1 MPDRSAEPLCG
12 FLEEDMHRTLART
25 ALIVALA
32 FGTSASAQS
41 LVPGQ
46 TRMRVGTTMLTIG
59 PLTHGKVLVE
69 AWRGMARITGFVD
82 ADALARWT
90 DSSWALVDSQRGVAL
105 AAVTYEYGDG
115 SRKIEY
121 KSPYLSLGPS
131 MSMMI
136 DRIDRDSVSRF
147 ALYAIDD
154 ARERRV
160 YIIMTR
166 SDVAT
171 LLGAMRDAATG
182 QIAVSEPR

>member
-1 MPDRSAEPLCG
+1 MS
-12 FLEEDMHRTLART
+12 RTLART
-25 ALIVALA
+25 ALILA
-32 FGTSASAQS
+32 FVLGASASAQS

-59 PLTHGKVLVE
+59 PLSGDKVLVE
-69 AWRGMARITGFVD
+69 AWRGMARITGYVE
-82 ADALARWT
+82 AGRLAQWT
-90 DSSWALVDSQRGVAL
+90 DSSWALVDSQRGVPL
-105 AAVTYEYGDG
+105 AAVTYDYADG
-115 SRKIEY
+115 SKKVEY

-136 DRIDRDSVSRF
+136 DRIDRDDVSRY
-147 ALYAIDD
+147 ALYVVDG

-160 YIIMTR
+160 YIILTR

-182 QIAVSEPR
+182 QIAVTEPR

>member
-1 MPDRSAEPLCG
+1 MP
-12 FLEEDMHRTLART
+12 RTLVRI
-25 ALIVALA
+25 ALSVAFA
-32 FGTSASAQS
+32 FGASASAQS

-59 PLTHGKVLVE
+59 PLTNGRVLVE

-82 ADALARWT
+82 ADALTRWT

-105 AAVTYEYGDG
+105 AAVTYEYADG

-136 DRIDRDSVSRF
+136 DRIDRDDVSRF
-147 ALYAIDD
+147 ALYAVDG

-160 YIIMTR
+160 YIILTR

-171 LLGAMRDAATG
+171 LLGAMRDAALG
-182 QIAVSEPR
+182 QVTASEQRTQ